1 MGRELER
8 PIGYGFRDFLM
19 ENPFR
24 AMHRDMIPQSKITD
38 CIRKTPESKPI
49 AAQRI
54 YVDDLFLGE
63 DSIRSILG
71 NCETKEDKEEVKSLA
86 DRKIKRVVIE
96 CEDGSSYEGNVT
108 HVCGCPYDYASFK
121 IEANVKKENAAYGI
135 KNVIFQNPATIVY
148 WADGTKTVVNCMD
161 NVEAKEKIKDG
172 KKIIVNKPRKC
183 DSYSKEVGLAMAI
196 AKKWAGNQGNYN
208 NIFRKFLK
216 MEG

>member
-8 PIGYGFRDFLM
+8 AIGYGFGSLLV
-19 ENPFR
+19 ENPF
-24 AMHRDMIPQSKITD
+24 RDMIPQSKITD
-38 CIRKTPESKPI
+38 CIRKTPESKPTT
-49 AAQRI
+49 APRI

-71 NCETKEDKEEVKSLA
+71 SCEEKEEEEVKSLA
-86 DRKIKRVVIE
+86 DKKIKRVVIE

-108 HVCGCPYDYASFK
+108 HVCGCPYDYASFNV
-121 IEANVKKENAAYGI
+121 EANVKKRNAAYGI

-148 WADGTKTVVNCMD
+148 WTDGTKTVVNCMD

-172 KKIIVNKPRKC
+172 KKIIVKKPRKC
-183 DSYSKEVGLAMAI
+183 DSYSKEIGLAMAI

>member
-8 PIGYGFRDFLM
+8 PMGYGFGSWLV
-19 ENPFR
+19 ENPF
-24 AMHRDMIPQSKITD
+24 AAIGKDIIPQSKITD
-38 CIRKTPESKPI
+38 CIRKTMETKPMI
-49 AAQRI
+49 APRI
-54 YVDDLFLGE
+54 YVDDLFPGE

-71 NCETKEDKEEVKSLA
+71 SCGEKEEEEVKSLA
-86 DRKIKRVVIE
+86 DKKIKRVVIE

-148 WADGTKTVVNCMD
+148 WTDGTKTVVNCMD
-161 NVEAKEKIKDG
+161 NVEAKMKTRDG
-172 KKIIVNKPRKC
+172 KKIIVNKPRKS
-183 DSYSKEVGLAMAI
+183 DSYSKEIGLAMAI

-208 NIFRKFLK
+208 NIFRKFV
-216 MEG
+216 